1 MLPQVKAAHQF
12 LKTIPH
18 SYGSRRVD
26 GVPVFSKQNLDI
38 VIVTKNEIKWYPS
51 FGCSCEHDVGYIQLT
66 FQGIGLFF
74 SFLIQCQFVY
84 KKIN

>member
-1 MLPQVKAAHQF
+1 MLFKSRESSNWLTCDAFSFSVAVQVKAAHQL

-38 VIVTKNEIKWYPS
+38 VIVTKNEIKWCVLILLYPNLNM
-51 FGCSCEHDVGYIQLT
+51 HV
-66 FQGIGLFF
+66 
-74 SFLIQCQFVY
+74 
-84 KKIN
+84 